1 MGCGGDEGSLEK
13 CGASD
18 PALIVTRIIVITIT
32 ISITTI
38 FIIMIN
44 LLMSLTP
51 VTRAG

>member
-1 MGCGGDEGSLEK
+1 MGCGGEEGSLEK

-18 PALIVTRIIVITIT
+18 PVHIVTRIIVIS
-32 ISITTI
+32 ISITIT
-38 FIIMIN
+38 FSTIMIN